1 VTREPHE
8 SRKAAPATVR
18 IDAPWL
24 KSAPLAKVFAAF
36 AAEGV
41 EVRAVGGAV
50 RNALLGCASA
60 DVDLA
65 TPALPANVTRIADAA
80 GLSVYPTGI
89 DHGTVTVVADGVPFE
104 VTTLRRDVETDGRRA
119 VVAFTRDWDE
129 DAARRDFT
137 INALYCDATG
147 TVCDQVG
154 GLADLNARRVRFI
167 GDASMRI
174 REDYLRILRFFRFTA
189 AYAEG
194 APDAAGLS
202 ACIALKDGIAKL
214 AGERVG
220 AEMLKLLAAPRAGD
234 VVKVMQAVSILSA
247 VLGNR
252 CDAENLERLQAIEAA
267 LELTPDA
274 LTRLAALAIDR
285 PEDVAPI
292 ADRLRL
298 SKAETDALNHAA
310 SVNVARDSEPFD
322 NASRSVIYRVGSE
335 AYKRAYLIAWA
346 RSQALATDPAKTQN
360 FASAVKWR
368 APTMPFKGSDV
379 LALGVAPG
387 PRVGVILKAF
397 EAWWIGEDFPADGT
411 GLSNKLN
418 ALARDG

>member
-1 VTREPHE
+1 MTREPPE
-8 SRKAAPATVR
+8 TRKAAPVPARVDAT
-18 IDAPWL
+18 WL
-24 KSAPLAKVFAAF
+24 TSAPLAKVFAAF

-50 RNALLGCASA
+50 RNALLGQPMT

-65 TPALPANVTRIADAA
+65 TPALPADVTRLAETA

-89 DHGTVTVVADGVPFE
+89 DHGTVRVIADGTPFE

-119 VVAFTRDWDE
+119 VVAFTHDWVE
-129 DAARRDFT
+129 DAMRRDFT
-137 INALYCDATG
+137 INALSCDATG
-147 TVCDQVG
+147 AVFDAVG
-154 GLADLNARRVRFI
+154 GLADLKARRVRFI

-189 AYAEG
+189 AFAEG

-202 ACIALKDGIAKL
+202 ACVALKDGL
-214 AGERVG
+214 ATLSAERVG
-220 AEMLKLLAAPRAGD
+220 TEMLKLLAAPRAGD
-234 VVKVMQAVSILSA
+234 VVKIMQTAGILRA
-247 VLGNR
+247 VLGER
-252 CDAENLERLQAIEAA
+252 CDSENLLRLQAIEAA

-274 LTRLAALAIDR
+274 LTRLAALTIDG
-285 PEDVAPI
+285 PEDVA
-292 ADRLRL
+292 ALSLKLRL
-298 SKAETDALNHAA
+298 SNGEAEALKSAV
-310 SVNVARDSEPFD
+310 SVNVARDPEPFD
-322 NASRSVIYRVGSE
+322 AATRAVIYRVGSE

-346 RSQALATDPAKTQN
+346 RSTVLATDPARGQN
-360 FASAVKWR
+360 FAQAVKWR
-368 APTMPFKGSDV
+368 GPTMPFKGSDV

-397 EAWWIGEDFPADGT
+397 EAWWIGEDFPSDGARVS
-411 GLSNKLN
+411 GKLA